1 MTRVVQTPGTKGSLR
16 WIQQAVN
23 DRWDALDQPILAKLR
38 GATRIEWRSPLEDDG
53 FAEYRDG
60 EFLDRIGLGN
70 LRPALK
76 EFWPER
82 GPQWDALGVTDRGDV
97 LLVEAKA
104 HVAEMCSPGTA
115 AGPESRER
123 INHALVGCA
132 DGLGARPSRA
142 AWTDHFY
149 QLANRIAHLHFLRE
163 RDVPAYLVL
172 VNFLNDPDM
181 KGPTTPEA
189 WEAAYE
195 VAFHVMG
202 LPKRHPMAQYMFE
215 VFPDVFEKLAS
226 APGAGHSGATDA
238 QN

>member
-1 MTRVVQTPGTKGSLR
+1 MTRVVQPLGSKGSLK
-16 WIQQAVN
+16 WIQRAVN
-23 DRWDALDQPILAKLR
+23 DRWDALDQHILAKLP
-38 GATRIEWRSPLEDDG
+38 GATGIEWRSPLEADN

-60 EFLDRIGLGN
+60 EFLDRIGLTR

-82 GPQWDALGVTDRGDV
+82 GPQWDALGMSDRGDV

-104 HVAEMCSPGTA
+104 HIAEMCSPGTA
-115 AGPESRER
+115 AGPVSRER
-123 INHALVGCA
+123 INRALVACA
-132 DGLGARPSRA
+132 DHLGARASRA
-142 AWTDHFY
+142 DWTDHFY

-163 RDVPAYLVL
+163 HNVPAYLVL
-172 VNFLNDPDM
+172 VSFLNDRDM

-202 LPKRHPMAQYMFE
+202 LPKRHPLAQYMIE
-215 VFPDVFEKLAS
+215 VFPDVS
-226 APGAGHSGATDA
+226 AA
-238 QN
+238 N

>member
-1 MTRVVQTPGTKGSLR
+1 MTRVAQTPGKRGSLR

-23 DRWDALDQPILAKLR
+23 ERWEALDNPILAKLP
-38 GATRIEWRSPLEDDG
+38 GAALIEWRSPLEHDD

-60 EFLDRIGLGN
+60 EFLDKVGLPQ
-70 LRPALK
+70 LRPALG

-82 GPQWDALGVTDRGDV
+82 GPQWDALGVSDRGDV

-123 INHALVGCA
+123 INRALVGCA
-132 DGLGARPSRA
+132 DRLGARVSRA

-163 RDVPAYLVL
+163 HGVPAYLVL
-172 VNFLNDPDM
+172 VNFLNDADM

-189 WEAAYE
+189 WGAAYE

-202 LPKRHPMAQYMFE
+202 LPKRHPMARYMFE
-215 VFPDVFEKLAS
+215 VFPDVS
-226 APGAGHSGATDA
+226 AK
-238 QN
+238 N

>member
-1 MTRVVQTPGTKGSLR
+1 MTRITQPPGTKGSLR
-16 WIQQAVN
+16 WIQLAVN
-23 DRWDALDQPILAKLR
+23 ERWEALDEPILAKLPR
-38 GATRIEWRSPLEDDG
+38 ATCIEWRSPLERDD

-60 EFLDRIGLGN
+60 DFLDQIGLDR

-82 GPQWDALGVTDRGDV
+82 GPQWDALGVSDRGDV
-97 LLVEAKA
+97 LVVEAKA
-104 HVAEMCSPGTA
+104 HVVEMCSPGTA

-123 INHALVGCA
+123 INRALVSCA
-132 DGLGARPSRA
+132 DHLGARVSRA

-149 QLANRIAHLHFLRE
+149 QLANRMAHLHFLRE
-163 RDVPAYLVL
+163 HGVPAYLVL

-202 LPKRHPMAQYMFE
+202 LPKRHVLAQYVIE
-215 VFPDVFEKLAS
+215 VFPDVS
-226 APGAGHSGATDA
+226 AAG
-238 QN
+238 

>member
-1 MTRVVQTPGTKGSLR
+1 MTRVVQPLGGKGSLR

-23 DRWDALDQPILAKLR
+23 SRWAALDEPILAKLPE
-38 GATRIEWRSPLEDDG
+38 ATRIEWRSPLEDDA

-60 EFLDRIGLGN
+60 DFLDRVGLSQ
-70 LRPALK
+70 LRPALRD
-76 EFWPER
+76 FWPER
-82 GPQWDALGVTDRGDV
+82 GPQWDALGLSDRGDV

-115 AGPESRER
+115 AGRESREQIDR
-123 INHALVGCA
+123 ALVGCA
-132 DGLGARPSRA
+132 DRLGARASRA

-163 RDVPAYLVL
+163 RGVSAYLVL
-172 VNFLNDPDM
+172 VNFLNDADM
-181 KGPTTPEA
+181 KGPTTPDA

-202 LPKRHPMAQYMFE
+202 LPKRNPMSKYMFE
-215 VFPDVFEKLAS
+215 VFPDVS
-226 APGAGHSGATDA
+226 AA
-238 QN
+238 N